1 MKSLRSHIMSACAA
15 STATALVVG
24 GIAWAAIPSGTDGN
38 IWACYRTTAPYKGA
52 IRIIDHQAGRACNAG
67 EAMLSWPSH
76 GLRWR
81 GTWHGTTTYS
91 PDDAVAYNGSTFVS
105 LVVSNS
111 TTPTPGRAWALLAD
125 HGSTGSTGPQGTP
138 GATGG
143 TGTEGTPG
151 ASGGTGPQGTPGA
164 TGGTGPQGTP
174 GASGG
179 TGPQG
184 TPGMSDLTYVQAGP
198 TQTDGGLILTATCPA
213 GASVLSGGYS
223 VSNASA
229 LGAGILTSRPAGG
242 DSWQVSLDNPYT
254 GVQVTAYAVCAVVG
268 S

>member
-1 MKSLRSHIMSACAA
+1 MKVLRSHILSACAA
-15 STATALVVG
+15 STVTALVVG

-38 IWACYRTTAPYKGA
+38 IWACYRTTGPFKGA
-52 IRIIDHQAGRACNAG
+52 LRVIDHQAGRACNGG

-81 GTWHGTTTYS
+81 GTWKGTTTYS
-91 PDDAVAYNGSTFVS
+91 PDDAVEYKGSTFVS
-105 LVVSNS
+105 LVASNS
-111 TTPTPGRAWALLAD
+111 TTPTPGTAWALLAS
-125 HGSTGSTGPQGTP
+125 HGV
-138 GATGG
+138 A
-143 TGTEGTPG
+143 
-151 ASGGTGPQGTPGA
+151 GGTGPQGTPGA

-174 GASGG
+174 GATGG

-184 TPGMSDLTYVQAGP
+184 TPGGTGPQGTAGVSGLTYVQSGP
-198 TQTDGGLILTATCPA
+198 TQTDGGLILSATCPS

-229 LGAGILTSRPAGG
+229 LGAGVLTSRPVGG
-242 DSWQVSLDNPYT
+242 NSWQISLDNPYSS
-254 GVQVTAYAVCAVVG
+254 VQVTAYAVCAVVG